1 MTDVKSRTLVPADR
15 VGDLPRIQEAM
26 ALGVRAALRRHKQAN
41 NPVATWR
48 DGAVV
53 WIAPE
58 DIPVD
63 DEPPKRER

>member
-1 MTDVKSRTLVPADR
+1 MSDKKPTPGSPADR
-15 VGDLPRIQEAM
+15 VGDLPRIQAAM
-26 ALGVRAALRRHKQAN
+26 ARGIREALRRHKQAN
-41 NPVATWR
+41 NPVPTWR

-63 DEPPKRER
+63 DETSSDT